1 MMRMVGG
8 SIMDWLQFISSIVQ
22 SFVSLAWPV
31 AFVVAVALFRGKLTE
46 LLPHLRLKHKDTE
59 MSFRLDQAERE
70 AAQIPP
76 PPPSPDL
83 EPTPE
88 EKSRFE
94 KVAEHSPRAAILE
107 KRAELEQVVRTAAEP
122 YVSTSIAK
130 SWKTLPLTSAIRA
143 LRQQKI
149 IDEKTSALLDDLR
162 VIGNRAA
169 HSQDGNEFTKVE
181 ALRFGKLTDDIVGL
195 VRLLS

>member
-1 MMRMVGG
+1 
-8 SIMDWLQFISSIVQ
+8 MDRLQFISSIVQ
-22 SFVSLAWPV
+22 SLVSLAWPA
-31 AFVVAVALFRGKLTE
+31 AFVIAVALFRGKLTE
-46 LLPHLRLKHKDTE
+46 LLPRLRLKHKDTE
-59 MSFRLDQAERE
+59 VSFRLDQAERE
-70 AAQIPP
+70 AALIPP

-107 KRAELEQVVRTAAEP
+107 KRAELEQTVKTAAEP

-143 LRQQKI
+143 LRQQNV

-169 HSQDGNEFTKVE
+169 HSQDGNDFSKEE
-181 ALRFGKLTDDIVGL
+181 ALRFGKLTDDIIGL
-195 VRLLS
+195 IRLLS

>member
-1 MMRMVGG
+1 
-8 SIMDWLQFISSIVQ
+8 MDVYQFVAAIFQ
-22 SFVSLAWPV
+22 SLVSLAWPSALV
-31 AFVVAVALFRGKLTE
+31 ACVWLFREKLE
-46 LLPHLRLKHKDTE
+46 ILFPLLQIKYKNFDV
-59 MSFRLDQAERE
+59 SFRLEQAEKE
-70 AAQIPP
+70 AALIAP
-76 PPPSPDL
+76 PPPSPDS

-107 KRAELEQVVRTAAEP
+107 KRAELEQAVKTAAEP
-122 YVSTSIAK
+122 YISTSIAK

-143 LRQQKI
+143 LRQQHI
-149 IDEKTSALLDDLR
+149 IDEQTSALLDDLR

-169 HSQDGNEFTKVE
+169 HSQDGSEFSKEE
-181 ALRFGKLTDDIVGL
+181 ALRFGKLTDNIIGL